1 MNKMAQKLFNRYNI
15 KSLQQKQD
23 IMKTLFVS
31 ILTILMT
38 LSFNLSAQQLSK
50 KELRAQKRLAQEQKT
65 DSLVNGGS
73 YTFTADKAH
82 PQGFRTIDLTTNPNH
97 LKVTPEQVNASLPFF
112 GRGYAGMAYGGDA
125 GIKFENKPT
134 KYTLTKTKKGYL
146 VVMEVSGKSETFN
159 LTLDIFKNGTA
170 TLTVLGTNRS
180 AMSYTGT
187 IEMNQ

>member
-1 MNKMAQKLFNRYNI
+1 
-15 KSLQQKQD
+15 
-23 IMKTLFVS
+23 MKTKFIYMLGVL
-31 ILTILMT
+31 IA
-38 LSFNLSAQQLSK
+38 LSFGVSAQQLTK
-50 KELRAQKRLAQEQKT
+50 KELRAQKRLEQEQKT

-82 PQGFRTIDLTTNPNH
+82 PQGFRTIDLTTNPGH
-97 LKVTPEQVNASLPFF
+97 LKVTTELVNASLPFF

-159 LTLDIFKNGTA
+159 LTLDIFKNGSA